1 MLDNSALRYII
12 REKGDTHMAWLFYLV
27 ALILWNA
34 FGLHGWAIIA
44 FLIGMGF
51 HWKYWS
57 IGIVAFLVG
66 LLGFSR
72 KF

>member
-1 MLDNSALRYII
+1 
-12 REKGDTHMAWLFYLV
+12 MAWLFYLV

-44 FLIGMGF
+44 LLIGMGF